1 MPGGCKIEMQTLPS
15 GYTIRLAKIVGTVRV
30 PHLSQEPHLGRVV
43 RVVIGECQG
52 SLEESTL

>member
-1 MPGGCKIEMQTLPS
+1 
-15 GYTIRLAKIVGTVRV
+15 V

-43 RVVIGECQG
+43 RVVIRECQG